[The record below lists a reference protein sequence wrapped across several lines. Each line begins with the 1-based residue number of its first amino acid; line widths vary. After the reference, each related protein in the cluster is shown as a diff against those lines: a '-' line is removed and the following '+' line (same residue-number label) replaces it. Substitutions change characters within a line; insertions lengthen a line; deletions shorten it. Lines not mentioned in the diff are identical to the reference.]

1 MIYNDR
7 SVSRLLPVSLYLM
20 IFFQLERII
29 SSAVNCAFLNVPSS
43 ARENKLTFFRCGMG
57 WMLTFIPYGT
67 FWKDARRAFHRGLG
81 NEAVKSYVDV
91 EVAAARNLL
100 VRLHKSPEL
109 FMDHLRQ

>member
-1 MIYNDR
+1 MIGR
-7 SVSRLLPVSLYLM
+7 SLILQVNLYLM
-20 IFFQLERII
+20 ISFQLERII
-29 SSAVNCAFLNVPSS
+29 SSAVNCAFLNDIISS
-43 ARENKLTFFRCGMG
+43 PATIDPLSIRCGMG
-57 WMLTFIPYGT
+57 WLLTFIPYGT

-100 VRLHKSPEL
+100 VRLHNSPDL